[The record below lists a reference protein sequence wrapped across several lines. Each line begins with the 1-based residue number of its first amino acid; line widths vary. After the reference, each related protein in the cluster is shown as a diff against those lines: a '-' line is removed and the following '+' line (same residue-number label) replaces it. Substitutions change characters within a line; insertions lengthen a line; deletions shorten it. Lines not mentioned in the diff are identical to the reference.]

1 MFTRIIIVVMD
12 SVGAG
17 ALPDAAEYGDLGA
30 DTLGNIA
37 RCHGGLFLPTLASL
51 GLGCIR
57 LIEGVPPAERALASF
72 GLMAEIS
79 KGKDTT
85 TGHWEMAGCPV
96 FQAFPVYPH
105 GFPAEVVAAIET
117 LTGRMVIG
125 NKAASGTEII
135 AELGAEH
142 MKTGALIVYTSAD
155 SVLQIAAHED
165 IVPVDKLTAIARRI
179 RDEVCRGVHAV
190 GRVIIRPFVG
200 SPGKFVRTA
209 NRRDFSL
216 EPPAPTVLDR
226 LKAAGL
232 KSIGIGKIGDI
243 FADRGFTASY
253 PTKSNDHGMATLQA
267 HVRDERGAGLTFAN
281 LVEFDSIYGHRNDC
295 RGYAR
300 ALERLDGQLALL
312 LPLLTDGDLLVVTAD
327 HGCDPTVTGTDHTRE
342 YVPLIAYA
350 RGRPGRSLGVR
361 STFADLAATVTENFA
376 LEPLPYGTSFL
387 GEITGGK

>member
-1 MFTRIIIVVMD
+1 MD

-57 LIEGVPPAERALASF
+57 PLDGVAPALRPLASY
-72 GLMAEIS
+72 GRMAEVS

-85 TGHWEMAGCPV
+85 TGHWEMAGCPL

-105 GFPAEVVAAIET
+105 GFPTDVVAKITA
-117 LTGRMVIG
+117 LTGRPVIG

-135 AELGAEH
+135 AELGEEH
-142 MKTGALIVYTSAD
+142 LRTGALIVYTSAD

-165 IVPVDKLTAIARRI
+165 VVPVDKLGAIARLVRE
-179 RDEVCRGVHAV
+179 EVCVGEHAV

-200 SPGKFVRTA
+200 APGRFVRTA
-209 NRRDFSL
+209 NRHDFSL
-216 EPPAPTVLDR
+216 VPPAPTVLDR
-226 LKAAGL
+226 LQAAGL
-232 KSIGIGKIGDI
+232 MSVGVGKIGDI
-243 FADRGFTASY
+243 FAGRGLTSSY
-253 PTKSNDHGMATLQA
+253 PTKSNDHGMATLEA
-267 HVRDERGAGLTFAN
+267 LVRQERRAGLIFAN
-281 LVEFDSIYGHRNDC
+281 LVEFDSAYGHRNDC

-312 LPLLTDGDLLVVTAD
+312 LPQLTDSDLLVITAD
-327 HGCDPTVTGTDHTRE
+327 HGCDPTVAGTDHTRE
-342 YVPLIAYA
+342 YVPLLAYA
-350 RGRPGRSLGVR
+350 PGRFGRDLGVR
-361 STFADLAATVTENFA
+361 ATFADLAATVAENFA
-376 LEPLPYGTSFL
+376 LEPLPYGMSFL
-387 GEITGGK
+387 GELTG